1 MRRALFLSAALFSF
15 AAAAGELS
23 SARVSADLSKAP
35 LDEAVWKAARAEPV
49 TLMGQPMINPRP
61 AATSTAKLDVQT
73 VHDGKW
79 IAFRFKWPAKSKA
92 EAGRLGE
99 FSDAVA
105 IMFPIRDNAVP
116 PPVFMGAL
124 NNPVH
129 IFHWRAQY
137 QRDLEKGKPEVKD
150 LYPNMNPDMYP
161 MEFKDPEANKGL
173 SAEAREMFSSGR
185 AAGNPQSFPK
195 HGVDEIVA
203 EGFSTSAV
211 IENTESVAKAEW
223 KNGEWTVV
231 IARALKRERGSM
243 LEAGG
248 STFAAFAVWQGAQDE
263 VGSRK
268 SVTMTWTPVRLAK

>member
-1 MRRALFLSAALFSF
+1 MRRAFCLLVGLCSLSAAAEIASV
-15 AAAAGELS
+15 
-23 SARVSADLSKAP
+23 RVAADLSKAP
-35 LDEAVWKAARAEPV
+35 LDEALWKGAAVEPI
-49 TLMGQPMINPRP
+49 TLMAQPMINPRP
-61 AATSTAKLDVQT
+61 ATTTTAKLDVQS

-79 IAFRFKWPAKSKA
+79 IAFRFKWAAKSKN

-99 FSDAVA
+99 YSDAVA
-105 IMFPIRDNAVP
+105 VMFPVRDNNVP

-137 QRDLEKGKPEVKD
+137 QRDLERGKPGMKD

-161 MEFKDPEANKGL
+161 LEFKDAEANRGQTDEGRD
-173 SAEAREMFSSGR
+173 AYAYGR
-185 AAGNPQSFPK
+185 AAGNPQSFAK

-211 IENTESVAKAEW
+211 IENTESAAKAEW

-231 IARALKRERGSM
+231 IARALKREHGST

-248 STFAAFAVWQGAQDE
+248 STFAAFAVWQGAQAE
-263 VGSRK
+263 VASRK
-268 SVTMTWTPVRLAK
+268 SVTMTWTPVRLGK

>member
-1 MRRALFLSAALFSF
+1 VPGDSKVSQAIA
-15 AAAAGELS
+15 EL
-23 SARVSADLSKAP
+23 
-35 LDEAVWKAARAEPV
+35 
-49 TLMGQPMINPRP
+49 N
-61 AATSTAKLDVQT
+61 VQS

-99 FSDAVA
+99 YSDAVA
-105 IMFPIRDNAVP
+105 IMFPVRDNAVP
-116 PPVFMGAL
+116 PPVFMGAT
-124 NNPVH
+124 NTPVH

-137 QRDLEKGKPEVKD
+137 QRDLEKGKPEMKD

-161 MEFKDPEANKGL
+161 MEFRDPEANKGI
-173 SAEAREMFSSGR
+173 SAESREAYSSGR

-211 IENTESVAKAEW
+211 IENTESTAKAEW

-243 LEAGG
+243 LDAGG
-248 STFAAFAVWQGAQDE
+248 STFAAFAVWQGGQAE

-268 SVTMTWTPVRLAK
+268 SVTMTWTPVRRWYSTAATANRSPALSRCPSGAA

>member
-1 MRRALFLSAALFSF
+1 MTRALILWAGLISLQ
-15 AAAAGELS
+15 AAAGEVTAS
-23 SARVSADLSKAP
+23 RVEADLSKAP
-35 LDEAVWKAARAEPV
+35 LDEAVWKAAAVEPI
-49 TLMGQPMINPRP
+49 TLMGQPMITPRP
-61 AATSTAKLDVQT
+61 AATTTARLEVQS

-79 IAFRFKWPAKSKA
+79 IAFRFKWPAKTKA

-99 FSDAVA
+99 YSDAVA
-105 IMFPIRDNAVP
+105 IMFPVRDNAVP
-116 PPVFMGAL
+116 PPVFMGTT

-137 QRDLEKGKPEVKD
+137 QRDLERGKPEMRD

-161 MEFKDPEANKGL
+161 MEFKDPEAMKGITP
-173 SAEAREMFSSGR
+173 EAREVFSSGR

-195 HGVDEIVA
+195 HGVDEIFA

-211 IENTESVAKAEW
+211 IENTESTASAEW

-231 IARALKRERGSM
+231 IARALRRERGSV

-248 STFAAFAVWQGAQDE
+248 STWAAFAVWQGAEKE

-268 SVTMTWTPVRLAK
+268 CVTMMWTPVRLAK

>member
-1 MRRALFLSAALFSF
+1 
-15 AAAAGELS
+15 
-23 SARVSADLSKAP
+23 
-35 LDEAVWKAARAEPV
+35 
-49 TLMGQPMINPRP
+49 
-61 AATSTAKLDVQT
+61 

-99 FSDAVA
+99 YSDAVA

-116 PPVFMGAL
+116 PPVFMGAT

-137 QRDLEKGKPEVKD
+137 QRDLDRGKPEMKD

-161 MEFKDPEANKGL
+161 MEFKDPEANKGV
-173 SAEAREMFSSGR
+173 SPEARETFSTGR

-211 IENTESVAKAEW
+211 IENTESTAHAEW

-231 IARALKRERGSM
+231 IARALKREHGSM
-243 LEAGG
+243 LDAGG
-248 STFAAFAVWQGAQDE
+248 STFAAFAVWQGGEAE